1 MSVGPMQFG
10 VTNNAGTDGT
20 SLTSSSISALKV
32 QATSIGTAIEGI
44 AQETGITARAQNL
57 GVGGFSPGDIGTG
70 VLGRGFEG
78 VVGESGAAQ
87 GAGVRGSAS
96 NIGVLGR
103 SGGNSLVQRECTAW
117 RLV

>member
-70 VLGRGFEG
+70 VLGGLRRCRRGKRCS
-78 VVGESGAAQ
+78 SGCW
-87 GAGVRGSAS
+87 RTW
-96 NIGVLGR
+96 
-103 SGGNSLVQRECTAW
+103 EC
-117 RLV
+117 